1 MRKGIHKE
9 SKETTFICVCGE
21 KFTAESTKG
30 GEVHL
35 DICSKCHPFYTG
47 KLGSATT
54 TGNVEK
60 FNKKYGLKK

>member
-1 MRKGIHKE
+1 MKKGIHKE
-9 SKETTFICVCGE
+9 SYETTFICSCGE
-21 KFTAESTKG
+21 SFTATSTKG

-35 DICSKCHPFYTG
+35 DVCSKCHPFYTG
-47 KLGSATT
+47 KLGLKTV